1 MEYSKWGNSAEIKT
15 GERLV
20 TGRRQIILGLAP
32 LGALIFVIAAFLIAG
47 PYLTPPLSAYNIPI
61 ERIDIERIVLED
73 HRIIVYAVNS
83 GPSEA
88 TIAQVFVND
97 AIWYGEYSP
106 QATVGRLGRVTIT
119 IPYEWVE
126 GEPVKISLVTSNG
139 FVFTRSIE
147 TSVLTPKASVAQVF
161 SFAAIGAYV
170 GIIPVFLGL
179 AWLPFL
185 SRLKTR
191 WYNFLLSLTAGLL
204 LFLAVDA
211 MNEAFELSN
220 RVPGPFQGIPLL
232 ILGLVVTFLGL
243 EMISE
248 RALSSDSSKG
258 AVKKTLLL
266 AYLIALGIG
275 LHNLGE
281 GLLIGAAY
289 ALGELAL
296 GTFLILG
303 FTIHNTTEGVA
314 IAAPMAGRTPT
325 SKHLIWLGLIAGA
338 PTILGTWI
346 GGFTYSDI
354 WALLFL
360 AVGVGAILQVV
371 YEIMI
376 FIANGKGPV
385 KVLSESRNFY
395 GLLVGFLI
403 MYVTALLL
411 A

>member
-1 MEYSKWGNSAEIKT
+1 MSRKGQ
-15 GERLV
+15 V
-20 TGRRQIILGLAP
+20 ILGLAP
-32 LGALIFVIAAFLIAG
+32 LAALILVIAAFLFAG
-47 PYLTPPLSAYNIPI
+47 PYLTSPLSTYNIPI
-61 ERIDIERIVLED
+61 ERIDIERIVLDD

-83 GPSEA
+83 GPAEV
-88 TIAQVFVND
+88 TIAQVFVNE
-97 AIWYGEYSP
+97 AIWHGDFSP
-106 QATVGRLGRVTIT
+106 NATTGRLGRVTVT

-126 GEPVKISLVTSNG
+126 GEPVEISLVTSNG
-139 FVFTRSIE
+139 FVFSRSIDAAVLSPK
-147 TSVLTPKASVAQVF
+147 TSAGQFL
-161 SFAAIGAYV
+161 SFTAIGTYV

-185 SRLKTR
+185 ARLKMG
-191 WYNFLLSLTAGLL
+191 WYNFLLSLTTGLL

-232 ILGLVVTFLGL
+232 ILGLVVSFFGL

-248 RALSSDSSKG
+248 RALSSNSSKG
-258 AVKKTLLL
+258 AVKKALLL

-296 GTFLILG
+296 GMFLILG

-346 GGFTYSDI
+346 GGFTYSDV

-371 YEIMI
+371 YKIMI
-376 FIANGKGPV
+376 FMANGEGLV
-385 KVLSESRNFY
+385 KVLSDSRNFS
-395 GLLVGFLI
+395 GFQLGFLI
-403 MYVTALLL
+403 MYATALLL